1 MNLPGMKAQ
10 TAWVKGGS
18 ASDTVEEEVK
28 DVVVT
33 VEVIVVVNKV
43 EVLILSFD
51 IESGVV
57 LVLLCFG
64 GVSLQRTVVPLFE
77 VGKVSLGSQKVRSLN
92 QLVAKL
98 LIFHVL
104 GDVETKYRKKKLR
117 NELAQL
123 SYILGMAKLS

>member
-77 VGKVSLGSQKVRSLN
+77 VGKVSLGSKKVRSLN
-92 QLVAKL
+92 QVPRM

-104 GDVETKYRKKKLR
+104 GVVETKYPKKNLLYD
-117 NELAQL
+117 LAQL
-123 SYILGMAKLS
+123 SLGMAKLR

>member
-77 VGKVSLGSQKVRSLN
+77 VGKVSLRSQKVRSLN
-92 QLVAKL
+92 QFLCKVVDISCTWGSWDQISQEKAN
-98 LIFHVL
+98 IW
-104 GDVETKYRKKKLR
+104 
-117 NELAQL
+117 
-123 SYILGMAKLS
+123 LGMARLS

>member
-33 VEVIVVVNKV
+33 VEVIVVVNKL

-64 GVSLQRTVVPLFE
+64 SVSLQRTVVPLFE
-77 VGKVSLGSQKVRSLN
+77 VGKVSLGSQKERSLS
-92 QLVAKL
+92 QLVSKL
-98 LIFHVL
+98 LIFHVI
-104 GDVETKYRKKKLR
+104 GDVETKYPKKKLR
-117 NELAQL
+117 YDLAQL